1 LISDPALYSCLNPE
15 ARLIA
20 LRWNIT
26 LTKAWSWCKVIE
38 NWHKLSR
45 DGVRTVS
52 FSFQID
58 QKSGIP
64 IYIQIMDQIKHLIA
78 SGALQSGQ
86 QLPTIRE
93 LAVDLTINLHTVAH
107 AYAELEREGFL
118 TIQRGRGTFITNGH
132 TGQELEDLRVQKLQA
147 LVENMFAEVLHLG
160 YEADEVEQ
168 ALTAQIEQWR
178 TTAEQPVTDKGK
190 E

>member
-1 LISDPALYSCLNPE
+1 VE
-15 ARLIA
+15 
-20 LRWNIT
+20 
-26 LTKAWSWCKVIE
+26 
-38 NWHKLSR
+38 
-45 DGVRTVS
+45 

-78 SGALQSGQ
+78 TGALQPGQ

-93 LAVDLTINLHTVAH
+93 LAVNLTINLHTVAH

-118 TIQRGRGTFITNGH
+118 TIQRGRGTFITDGH
-132 TGQELEDLRVQKLQA
+132 SEQQLEVESLFVEA
-147 LVENMFAEVLHLG
+147 LSLG
-160 YEADEVEQ
+160 YDPDQLEQ
-168 ALTAQIEQWR
+168 ALTAQIDHWR
-178 TTAEQPVTDKGK
+178 DTRQQPAPDAGK